1 MVAVGI
7 ERIEKLKVSQPTPG
21 ASSFIQSSQT
31 GTLSA
36 GPSADTSVT
45 YAPAR
50 QGVFLGPWIMRRAGS
65 KWGKRAGHGNGQR
78 VSS

>member
-7 ERIEKLKVSQPTPG
+7 ERIEELKVSQPTPG

-50 QGVFLGPWIMRRAGS
+50 QR
-65 KWGKRAGHGNGQR
+65 R
-78 VSS
+78 VSGPMDACGELAPSGEK